1 MLLMLGFSKSKC
13 DPSLFIFSTSAA
25 TIFMFVYVDDII
37 LTGNSPSL
45 LQKFVTQLNAIFSLK
60 DLGTLDYFLGI
71 EVKSLSQGKLLVSQD
86 KYIID
91 LLTKVKMKYS
101 KGISTPMDPTLYK
114 SVVGALQYAIITRPE
129 IAFSVNKVS
138 QFMCSPMEEHWK
150 VVKRILRYL
159 KGTVDHGLV
168 FSLAKHTPPFNL
180 TAFTDVDWAS
190 NPNDQRSTSAACL
203 YLGPNLVSW
212 WSKKQL
218 LISRSS
224 TEAEYRA
231 LAQAVTKV
239 LWIQSLLKE
248 LKVPLNTPTILCD
261 NQSTIALSHNPVLHS
276 RSKHMELDI
285 FFVREKVL
293 NKSLVV
299 SHIPA
304 QHQFADVLTKALSPK
319 RFLLLRSKLNVV
331 DPSTMFH
338 PLELVGGVLEK
349 RIG

>member
-1 MLLMLGFSKSKC
+1 MIGGQQ
-13 DPSLFIFSTSAA
+13 
-25 TIFMFVYVDDII
+25 
-37 LTGNSPSL
+37 LT
-45 LQKFVTQLNAIFSLK
+45 KE
-60 DLGTLDYFLGI
+60 GTLFD
-71 EVKSLSQGKLLVSQD
+71 
-86 KYIID
+86 
-91 LLTKVKMKYS
+91 
-101 KGISTPMDPTLYK
+101 DPT
-114 SVVGALQYAIITRPE
+114 E

-159 KGTVDHGLV
+159 KRTVGHGLV
-168 FSLAKHTPPFNL
+168 FTPASSTTSFNL
-180 TAFTDVDWAS
+180 TAFTDADWAAD
-190 NPNDQRSTSAACL
+190 PNDRRSTSAVCI

-212 WSKKQL
+212 SKKQL
-218 LISRSS
+218 LVARSS

-231 LAQAVTKV
+231 LAQAVTEV

-248 LKVPLNTPTILCD
+248 LKVHLNTPIVLCD

-293 NKSLVV
+293 SKSLVV

-304 QHQFADVLTKALSPK
+304 QHQYADVLTKALLPK
-319 RFLLLRSKLNVV
+319 RFLFLRSKLNVA

-338 PLELVGGVLEK
+338 PP
-349 RIG
+349 